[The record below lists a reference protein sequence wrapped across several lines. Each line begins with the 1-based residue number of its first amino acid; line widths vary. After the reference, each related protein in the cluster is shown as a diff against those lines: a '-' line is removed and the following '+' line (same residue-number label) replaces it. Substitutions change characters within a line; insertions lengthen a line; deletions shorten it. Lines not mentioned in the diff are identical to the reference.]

1 MKFKKNNLGL
11 LLRVL
16 LLAATL
22 LAFAFTILQKQFIYD
37 ALLVP
42 VIIFQIV
49 DFYRLHKKAQDE
61 VEQFVE
67 SIHYRDFSKY
77 FNVKEAPVEV
87 QTLRQGFNE
96 INSTFRGV
104 SKEKEMQYQYLQKVL
119 ELVDTGILSY
129 ETQSGEIKWMNEALK
144 KILA

>member
-1 MKFKKNNLGL
+1 MKFRKNDLGL
-11 LLRVL
+11 LLKVVML
-16 LLAATL
+16 VITL
-22 LAFAFTILQKQFIYD
+22 LAFAFTVLKKQYVFD
-37 ALLVP
+37 MVLVP
-42 VIIFQIV
+42 VIIAQVI

-77 FNVKEAPVEV
+77 FNIKRAPVEV
-87 QTLRQGFNE
+87 QSLRQGFNE
-96 INSTFRGV
+96 INTTFRVV

-129 ETQSGEIKWMNEALK
+129 ETESGEIK
-144 KILA
+144 